1 MSEYTSNQLKKIID
15 ETTTAWSIPVFIA
28 GGLYQFRYH
37 QTRVGKVRETRHT
50 ASGATSFKII

>member
-15 ETTTAWSIPVFIA
+15 ETTTAWSIPVVIA

-37 QTRVGKVRETRHT
+37 QTRVGKVRERPDIPHQEQHHL
-50 ASGATSFKII
+50 K